1 MWLIPV
7 WEIWQCSG
15 GGVSLLL
22 SEKLR
27 FLQFVAKRLVFL
39 PYGAQQDHV
48 IWLNDI
54 NPSWVAHLELIH
66 YSRMVVEFPVIIT

>member
-1 MWLIPV
+1 VVDSSVGDLAVFRRRCVPFAKR
-7 WEIWQCSG
+7 EI
-15 GGVSLLL
+15 
-22 SEKLR
+22 R

>member
-1 MWLIPV
+1 
-7 WEIWQCSG
+7 
-15 GGVSLLL
+15 VSLLL